1 MWWESPWIVFPERRY
16 LLVLLICLMLIQNP
30 LLAYAYFK
38 PELYGSATVRTIAD
52 IMVGIGVHG
61 ILMMW
66 LFLVQG
72 VRYHTAAFARRRAKH
87 QRQLLELRR
96 AAKYM
101 STSER
106 GNYGSDE
113 SYVARYMED
122 YFEQHGDV
130 DGIRSAGDL
139 AIRLKS
145 DPCGDSWADFLLPK
159 LALFAIG
166 VVSVVVTA
174 ICRFPTSINS
184 PVVLDP
190 SRLHTLNVLY
200 VAGSIIQ
207 MLVLLCWVYLILR
220 NTVLTGAK
228 LRKEPFL
235 STRPAQLAYRVLLG
249 MLLLGVGSLVVPLL
263 IDLSKIIH
271 KWSLGHTSRNE
282 QQQDTQALDRSPIV
296 DVFIKILWKA
306 SQKFPY
312 SGTAA
317 SIGPG
322 KILFATTF
330 ALVSAF
336 IFLPSKPY
344 YDSDNDA
351 VKKEET
357 RHVVGDEKLFSIALT
372 ERMNQRRDKRRV
384 VRLARQTHTWRTFP
398 LPIKKV
404 AVASKILS
412 ETSFQLNQSERS
424 AVYVSRYMPVFC
436 VEIACWLLEASWQA
450 YYSPKDF
457 SLDDWAPGRMALE
470 SVGLRLE
477 HSIVDESLHTQAYVA
492 SNISSQV
499 DGEEESV
506 IVVAFRGT
514 ANSTNMKTDLT
525 FRQVPLFEQII
536 GTTDDHVTFQVRP
549 DRIDAFDTDGQFWAT
564 PMRREADILSISP
577 SHIKMKQQDSS
588 VFKWH
593 DDRQSALSAVSSGAK
608 SVIKAVPMAR
618 QALPCVHEGFL
629 EAYAHIRQ
637 EVLEGVMDVLQRQFR
652 KAVARSRLE
661 ADSDRAKTVPLV
673 LPKIYI
679 TGHSL
684 GGSLAQLLAL
694 DISSNCE
701 LVVEVEPLNQSD
713 PSGAE
718 NFFLLPSPAETN
730 SPPETRSK
738 GRMRLFSFDESQQ
751 VDDAPSP
758 KLRTMRLQPPIAV
771 YTYGQP
777 RLGNHAFARMYK
789 QKVPHTFRVAC
800 EGDAFTT
807 MPPTVLFG
815 WSGIYKHAGL
825 EVMLDEGCTG
835 NILIGPTVSPQSLGP
850 MALTAPCSSFV
861 VFEFHEIAEMCVE
874 LQYLFAF
881 ANILLVLVGFDRLS
895 KLCLDSPR

>member
-1 MWWESPWIVFPERRY
+1 
-16 LLVLLICLMLIQNP
+16 MLIQNP

-38 PELYGSATVRTIAD
+38 PELYGSASVRSIAD

-61 ILMMW
+61 SLMMW

-72 VRYHTAAFARRRAKH
+72 VRYHTAAFALRRAKH

-96 AAKYM
+96 TAKYL
-101 STSER
+101 SSSQHA
-106 GNYGSDE
+106 NYGTDE
-113 SYVARYMED
+113 ADVARYMEN

-159 LALFAIG
+159 LLIFAVG
-166 VVSVVVTA
+166 VAAVVATA
-174 ICRFPTSINS
+174 IYRFPTSINS
-184 PVVLDP
+184 TVVLDP
-190 SRLHTLNVLY
+190 TRLHALNVLY

-207 MLVLLCWVYLILR
+207 MFVLLCWVYLILR

-249 MLLLGVGSLVVPLL
+249 MLLLGVGALVVPLL
-263 IDLSKIIH
+263 IDLFTMIK
-271 KWSLGHTSRNE
+271 KWSLGHASRS
-282 QQQDTQALDRSPIV
+282 QHDPQSIDRSPVV
-296 DVFIKILWKA
+296 DVFIRILWKA

-322 KILFATTF
+322 KILFASTI

-344 YDSDNDA
+344 YDAENHDA
-351 VKKEET
+351 VKTEEH
-357 RHVVGDEKLFSIALT
+357 RHVVGDEKLFSLT
-372 ERMNQRRDKRRV
+372 LPERMNQRRDKRRV
-384 VRLARQTHTWRTFP
+384 VRLARHTHTWRTFP
-398 LPIKKV
+398 LPIKKATV
-404 AVASKILS
+404 TSKILS

-470 SVGLRLE
+470 SLGLRLE
-477 HSIVDESLHTQAYVA
+477 HSIVDESLHTQAYIA
-492 SNISSQV
+492 SNISPQV
-499 DGEEESV
+499 DGEEESI

-514 ANSTNMKTDLT
+514 ANSRNMKTDLT
-525 FRQVPLFEQII
+525 FRQVPLFEQIT
-536 GTTDDHVTFQVRP
+536 GATDDHVTFQVRP
-549 DRIDAFDTDGQFWAT
+549 DRIDAFDTDGQFFAT
-564 PMRREADILSISP
+564 PMRRADILSISP
-577 SHIKMKQQDSS
+577 KSKMKQNDSA
-588 VFKWH
+588 VFNWH

-608 SVIKAVPMAR
+608 SVIKAVPVAR

-637 EVLEGVMDVLQRQFR
+637 EVLEGVLDVLQRQLR
-652 KAVARSRLE
+652 KAYARTRLE
-661 ADSDRAKTVPLV
+661 ADTDIEETVPLV

-694 DISSNCE
+694 DIASNCE
-701 LVVEVEPLNQSD
+701 LVVEVEPLDQGD
-713 PSGAE
+713 PTGAE
-718 NFFLLPSPAETN
+718 DFFLLPTPTNASPEA
-730 SPPETRSK
+730 RSK
-738 GRMRLFSFDESQQ
+738 GRLRFFSFDENDP
-751 VDDAPSP
+751 VDDVSRP
-758 KLRTMRLQPPIAV
+758 KLHTLRLQPPIAV
-771 YTYGQP
+771 YTFGQP
-777 RLGNHAFARMYK
+777 RLGNHAFARIYK

-800 EGDAFTT
+800 EGDAFTS
-807 MPPTVLFG
+807 MPPTVLCG

-835 NILIGPTVSPQSLGP
+835 NILVGPTVVETLFRFTKVRTSVAAHSMERYRDGLESALGQD
-850 MALTAPCSSFV
+850 
-861 VFEFHEIAEMCVE
+861 E
-874 LQYLFAF
+874 LEEYYRGHGTLKEKRDSGDAF
-881 ANILLVLVGFDRLS
+881 ASTALPDWVTSIKRPES
-895 KLCLDSPR
+895 EPY